1 MNKDIAEELHIQE
14 TRGMTRPEGSAAFC
28 EEMPCEKGLDKVDK
42 VFAKLYNDFS
52 EKGGLTA

>member
-1 MNKDIAEELHIQE
+1 MNKDIAQDLHIPAA
-14 TRGMTRPEGSAAFC
+14 RGMTRPERSAAFC